1 MIKIT
6 ACLSLTLI
14 CFSSGVRAQEVP
26 PQLVAR
32 SLAVHG
38 ARWVSGDVADWI
50 AAGKLTYFTV
60 DGPQA
65 TFDVRLMRKGRSQV
79 QRIVRQPGGEVRQ
92 GSDGI
97 RTWDSLGGRFA
108 SLAQGNA
115 LAFIESQTVRSVQSL
130 LNYAGERLSL
140 SDLREDGGRQVIE
153 ARDTEGRTTSYFI
166 DARSALITRLE
177 FVVGESRNAFSQAP
191 IPVVESWVFSD
202 FRQVEGLL
210 TPFRIERYRAGIKVE
225 EMQFDSVSY
234 NAAVKD
240 DVFKP

>member
-1 MIKIT
+1 MRIS
-6 ACLSLTLI
+6 APLSMVFLLSI
-14 CFSSGVRAQEVP
+14 NIASAQESP
-26 PQLVAR
+26 PQLLAR
-32 SLAVHG
+32 SLAAHG

-50 AAGKLTYFTV
+50 AAGRLTYFTV

-130 LNYAGERLSL
+130 LNYAAERLSL
-140 SDLREDGGRQVIE
+140 SDLGEDGGRQFIE
-153 ARDTEGRTTSYFI
+153 ARDREGRTTSYFI
-166 DARSALITRLE
+166 DVRSALITRLE

-191 IPVVESWVFSD
+191 VPVMESWVFSD